1 MTQRD
6 WFRLFKPVICGRI
19 SGRVKEDVS
28 AEELAHALGDLL
40 KRNGRVPVQT
50 GNRVECDDTAAG
62 LVLDN
67 KLYYCCGRVGF
78 TVAVRSDGS
87 VDIDYVLNFWQSWA
101 LFLVLYQL
109 PVAGLVTAAILGFWR
124 GALQIFTGIIV
135 VLWAVLVPLTLIR
148 QRLAIGR
155 LLHGFR

>member
-6 WFRLFKPVICGRI
+6 WFRLFKPVIRGRI
-19 SGRVKEDVS
+19 SGRVKEDET
-28 AEELAHALGDLL
+28 ADELAYALGDLL
-40 KRNGRVPVQT
+40 KQNGRVPVQT

-67 KLYYCCGRVGF
+67 KLYSCCGHVAF
-78 TVAVRSDGS
+78 TVGIRPDGF

-101 LFLVLYQL
+101 FFMIFGQL
-109 PVAGLVTAAILGFWR
+109 LLAGLIAAAIMGHWR
-124 GALQIFTGIIV
+124 GALQILIGLLAL
-135 VLWAVLVPLTLIR
+135 LWTMMVPVTLIR

-155 LLHGFR
+155 QLRWFR